1 MENLSIKDGMLQD
14 KKHGKHNKQKR
25 SRNKLIVD
33 AAMGMLRIKLQ
44 QKCKSKGI
52 NFIKIERYFLLRRL
66 ATVVEKYL
74 KVYS

>member
-33 AAMGMLRIKLQ
+33 AAMGMLRINCSRNVSRKESTSSKLNV
-44 QKCKSKGI
+44 I
-52 NFIKIERYFLLRRL
+52 FLLRRL

>member
-1 MENLSIKDGMLQD
+1 MLQD

-52 NFIKIERYFLLRRL
+52 NFIKIERYFPSSK
-66 ATVVEKYL
+66 TCHCCGKYL